1 MSLDFFNKLRTY
13 SIQNNYKLFSKYLL
27 KIQYHINYLNDYHI
41 ISLYER
47 NLFIGK
53 IYEVIKE
60 LNNTYNKEILDDK
73 LVLPHN
79 ISTYIDIE
87 YFMNNY
93 TMKECYEILLKL
105 DLLDNNNCIN
115 NLINQL
121 HTCKHDIINLTSQYG
136 NTDINI
142 ILTLIV
148 SENLE
153 LFYDKHTIEFLSF
166 LNNLFIPT
174 KFYYSE
180 KNYESLYN
188 NHIYEKYDDISS
200 ADINQNSDSQDT
212 MIDYFKDINI
222 FRKSNNNDELLNR
235 VICLEIKLQNN
246 KCFIIEGLFKIDSMN
261 IILKTCQ
268 IANKFIYFKKKS
280 LEKILKKTETTKK
293 FRKTFFYLCILQY
306 SSFTNAGSRTLFKR

>member
-105 DLLDNNNCIN
+105 DLLNNNN
-115 NLINQL
+115 
-121 HTCKHDIINLTSQYG
+121 
-136 NTDINI
+136 
-142 ILTLIV
+142 
-148 SENLE
+148 
-153 LFYDKHTIEFLSF
+153 
-166 LNNLFIPT
+166 
-174 KFYYSE
+174 
-180 KNYESLYN
+180 
-188 NHIYEKYDDISS
+188 
-200 ADINQNSDSQDT
+200 
-212 MIDYFKDINI
+212 
-222 FRKSNNNDELLNR
+222 
-235 VICLEIKLQNN
+235 
-246 KCFIIEGLFKIDSMN
+246 
-261 IILKTCQ
+261 
-268 IANKFIYFKKKS
+268 
-280 LEKILKKTETTKK
+280 
-293 FRKTFFYLCILQY
+293 
-306 SSFTNAGSRTLFKR
+306 